1 MQTVSEKLILDFVM
15 VLSIFTQECQNCYTK
30 WQSGYWSSGSVNCLA
45 TSVTQSCLTLCNPIN
60 CGMPGLPV
68 HHQLLEF
75 TQTHVHRVCDA
86 IL

>member
-15 VLSIFTQECQNCYTK
+15 VLSIFAQECQNCYTK
-30 WQSGYWSSGSVNCLA
+30 WHSGYWSSGSVNCLA

-60 CGMPGLPV
+60 CSMPGLPV

-75 TQTHVHRVCDA
+75 TQTQRPSS
-86 IL
+86 L